1 MRKCFLGEFMRN
13 KFFRSILVAGL
24 LINLLSQ
31 ANAGFIVGGTYENE
45 AGRKWKYVGSFELA
59 GGPRWDATDVY
70 GNSLFTPLNGQE
82 AAASIFGL
90 PIEDLAVSAF
100 ANMTK
105 VTFDLIQ
112 EGQDVVN
119 HLAWYD
125 GNIGA
130 VSILAEDIVADK
142 NNDGTYQGDINIGDV
157 SAYVNDRAWDYDPDY
172 GDARYEYNINYVF
185 EAVPEPS
192 MLGLFSLVLCGLG
205 ALRLKRHMLRP
216 INFST

>member
-1 MRKCFLGEFMRN
+1 MRN
-13 KFFRSILVAGL
+13 KFFRSILVAVL

-105 VTFDLIQ
+105 VTFDSIQ

-142 NNDGTYQGDINIGDV
+142 NNDGSYKGDINIGDV
-157 SAYVNDRAWDYDPDY
+157 SAYVDDRGVAFVPGNDI
-172 GDARYEYNINYVF
+172 EFSNINYVF
-185 EAVPEPS
+185 KAVEVSEPS
-192 MLGLFSLVLCGLG
+192 TLGLFALVLCGLG
-205 ALRLKRHMLRP
+205 ALRFKK
-216 INFST
+216 T